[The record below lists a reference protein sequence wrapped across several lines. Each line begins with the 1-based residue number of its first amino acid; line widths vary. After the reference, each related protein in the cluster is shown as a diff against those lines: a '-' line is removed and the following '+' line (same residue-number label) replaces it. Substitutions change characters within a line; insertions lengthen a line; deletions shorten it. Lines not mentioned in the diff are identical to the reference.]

1 MSMVLLGVSR
11 NEAGPSAPS
20 NTVQDSP
27 SDATSALQPM
37 YLSVGGESSVSENS
51 NSESS
56 AGADS
61 SSGQISPS
69 EAPGAS
75 PQSISGAVERGTVH
89 EDGNV
94 FHEASDGSDVDE
106 FPSSGSNSP
115 SQPSRESQ
123 SILVNISEVQNG
135 C

>member
-1 MSMVLLGVSR
+1 
-11 NEAGPSAPS
+11 
-20 NTVQDSP
+20 
-27 SDATSALQPM
+27 M